1 MSYLK
6 EENKQTMETE
16 DLGLVK
22 EKMED
27 EKVRDIKD
35 VAVKEVVKDMVAEGG
50 DKSLQVS
57 ESVSIDKEENRRTG
71 QQSHAMELKEH
82 SMEMSVEDMTEKEDQ
97 DVAMVEMDQVVEKV
111 ASGSNRGEEKLI
123 ENLKVGQIRRK
134 HNQEAEDKQKL
145 QGRDGI
151 KCADSE
157 AKEPD
162 SKKKKVIAGDKKLMK
177 KLAKKAKGEKRRV
190 RQRRAK
196 LLRSSFLSSQRNIN
210 ALQCGGTPEQETAVA
225 IKELKGEVL
234 VIGQSTEEINRKLE
248 ISLLNQAKLEEE
260 IAGFRKSFED
270 KMVEELDEQKAK
282 IGVLQQLIRNKEEV
296 VLEQMK
302 EKSEIEAALDKL
314 ASIGKVETGKVAALE
329 AASEKLEEEVKEQK
343 DKEEKLLSKLALIEK
358 EKEMEIEGKH
368 NMEAEVAKMKSL
380 LQRKEEELQEMIKK
394 DVAMP
399 STSGNFQDGLRKKIL
414 KTLNSGS
421 AADIAELPT
430 IGGVTALK
438 VVAMR
443 QKKGTFADVGD
454 LKALGY
460 GFYVKFVKANHLD
473 L

>member
-1 MSYLK
+1 M
-6 EENKQTMETE
+6 
-16 DLGLVK
+16 
-22 EKMED
+22 
-27 EKVRDIKD
+27 
-35 VAVKEVVKDMVAEGG
+35 
-50 DKSLQVS
+50 
-57 ESVSIDKEENRRTG
+57 
-71 QQSHAMELKEH
+71 
-82 SMEMSVEDMTEKEDQ
+82 
-97 DVAMVEMDQVVEKV
+97 
-111 ASGSNRGEEKLI
+111 
-123 ENLKVGQIRRK
+123 
-134 HNQEAEDKQKL
+134 
-145 QGRDGI
+145 
-151 KCADSE
+151 
-157 AKEPD
+157 
-162 SKKKKVIAGDKKLMK
+162 
-177 KLAKKAKGEKRRV
+177 
-190 RQRRAK
+190 
-196 LLRSSFLSSQRNIN
+196 
-210 ALQCGGTPEQETAVA
+210 
-225 IKELKGEVL
+225 
-234 VIGQSTEEINRKLE
+234 
-248 ISLLNQAKLEEE
+248 EEE

-282 IGVLQQLIRNKEEV
+282 IGVLQQLIRKKEEV